1 MRISWSQIKFFRNK
15 PKDIRIP
22 YELYNETKERDY
34 ILDTDGGDFSIFNI
48 QFCIAFTQYVID
60 QRKITAM
67 ASKHLKSMSQGQ
79 YMKYK

>member
-34 ILDTDGGDFSIFNI
+34 ILDTDGGDFSILIFD
-48 QFCIAFTQYVID
+48 FV
-60 QRKITAM
+60 
-67 ASKHLKSMSQGQ
+67 
-79 YMKYK
+79 